1 MPIANI
7 RGAAINYRVLGSNGP
22 WVALS
27 PGGRRGMD
35 AVEGLA
41 SRLAAKGYRVLIHD
55 RRNTGASDITIGG
68 KESEYEIWA
77 DDLHALLRELGGLP
91 AVVGGSSSGCRT
103 SLLFALRHPQSVR
116 ALLLWRV
123 TGGRF
128 ACQRLAENY
137 YGQYITLAQSGGMK
151 AVAESEHWAG
161 RIQMRPQNRDVLMKM
176 DVKQF
181 IAAMEHWRGYF
192 LRGADLPVIG
202 ASEADLK
209 SIKVPTCIVP
219 GNDKTHGNAVGDV
232 AKRLIPNSELH
243 KVMGPD
249 MDVDLGPIE
258 EWTAKDEEIAALFDG
273 FLRRA
278 LQSAAA

>member
-7 RGAAINYRVLGSNGP
+7 RGAAINYQVLGSNGP

-41 SRLAAKGYRVLIHD
+41 SGLAAKGYRVLIHD
-55 RRNTGASDITIGG
+55 RRNTGASDIAIGG

-77 DDLHALLRELGGLP
+77 DDLHALLQELGGLP

-128 ACQRLAENY
+128 AAQRLAENY
-137 YGQYITLAQSGGMK
+137 YGQFIKLAQSGGMK
-151 AVAESEHWAG
+151 AVAESEHWAE

-176 DVKQF
+176 DVKEF

-202 ASEADLK
+202 VTDADLR
-209 SIKVPTCIVP
+209 SIRVPTCIVP
-219 GNDKTHGNAVGDV
+219 GNDRTHGNAVGDV

-258 EWTAKDEEIAALFDG
+258 EWEEKDGEMAALFDG

-278 LQSAAA
+278 LQPAAA

>member
-27 PGGRRGMD
+27 PGGRRPMEG
-35 AVEGLA
+35 VEGLA
-41 SRLAAKGYRVLIHD
+41 SGLAAKGYRVLIHD

-116 ALLLWRV
+116 ALLLWRI

-137 YGQYITLAQSGGMK
+137 YGQYIALARSGGMK
-151 AVAESEHWAG
+151 AVAESEHWAACI
-161 RIQMRPQNRDVLMKM
+161 RMRPQNRDVLMKM

-209 SIKVPTCIVP
+209 SIKAPTCIIP

-278 LQSAAA
+278 LQPAAA

>member
-7 RGAAINYRVLGSNGP
+7 RGAAINYQVLGGNGP

-35 AVEGLA
+35 GVEGLA
-41 SRLAAKGYRVLIHD
+41 SRLAVKGYRVLIHD
-55 RRNTGASDITIGG
+55 RRNTGASNITIGG

-151 AVAESEHWAG
+151 AVAESEHWAE
-161 RIQMRPQNRDVLMKM
+161 RIRMRPQNRDVLMKM

-181 IAAMEHWRGYF
+181 ITAMEHWRGYF

-249 MDVDLGPIE
+249 MDLDLGPIE
-258 EWTAKDEEIAALFDG
+258 AWTAKDEEIAALFDG

-278 LQSAAA
+278 LQSATA

>member
-1 MPIANI
+1 MPIAQL
-7 RGAAINYRVLGSNGP
+7 RGVNINYEVLGSAGP

-27 PGGRRGMD
+27 PGGRRALD
-35 AVEGLA
+35 NVKSLA
-41 SRLAAKGYRVLIHD
+41 QHVANAGYRVLIHD
-55 RRNTGASDITIGG
+55 RRNCGLSDIAIGA
-68 KESEYEIWA
+68 EMSEYEVWA
-77 DDLHALLRELGGLP
+77 EDLHALLSQLNALP
-91 AVVGGSSSGCRT
+91 AVLGGGSSGCRL
-103 SLLFALRHPQSVR
+103 SVLFALKYPHAVR

-128 ACQRLAENY
+128 ACERLAENY
-137 YGQYITLAQSGGMK
+137 YGQFIKLAQSGGMK
-151 AVAESEHWAG
+151 AVAESEHWAE
-161 RIQMRPQNRDVLMKM
+161 RIRMRPQNGDTLMKM
-176 DVKQF
+176 DAKHF

-202 ASEADLK
+202 ATEADLK

-219 GNDKTHGNAVGDV
+219 GNDKTHGNAVGDI

-243 KVMGPD
+243 KIMGPD

-258 EWTAKDEEIAALFDG
+258 EWEAKDGEMAALFDG

>member
-7 RGAAINYRVLGSNGP
+7 RGAAINYQVLGSTGP

-77 DDLHALLRELGGLP
+77 DDLHALLQERGGLP

-103 SLLFALRHPQSVR
+103 SLLFALRYPQAVR

-128 ACQRLAENY
+128 ACERLAENY
-137 YGQYITLAQSGGMK
+137 YGQFIKLAQSGGMQ
-151 AVAESEHWAG
+151 AVAESEHWAE

-181 IAAMEHWRGYF
+181 IAAMEHWRSYF
-192 LRGADLPVIG
+192 LRGADQPVIG
-202 ASEADLK
+202 VTDADLK
-209 SIKVPTCIVP
+209 SIKVPTLIIP
-219 GNDKTHGNAVGDV
+219 GNDKTHGNAIGDI

-249 MDVDLGPIE
+249 MEVDLGPIE
-258 EWTAKDEEIAALFDG
+258 EWTAKDPEIAALFDG

-278 LQSAAA
+278 LQPAAA

>member
-7 RGAAINYRVLGSNGP
+7 RGAAINYQVLGSTGP

-41 SRLAAKGYRVLIHD
+41 SRVAAKGYRVLIHD
-55 RRNTGASDITIGG
+55 RRNTGESDITIGG

-77 DDLHALLRELGGLP
+77 DDLHALLQERGGLP

-103 SLLFALRHPQSVR
+103 SLLFALRYPQAVR

-128 ACQRLAENY
+128 ACERLAENY
-137 YGQYITLAQSGGMK
+137 YGQYIKLAQSGGMQ
-151 AVAESEHWAG
+151 AVAQSEHWAE
-161 RIQMRPQNRDVLMKM
+161 RIQMRPQNRDILLKM

-181 IAAMEHWRGYF
+181 IAAMEHWRSYF
-192 LRGADLPVIG
+192 LRGADQPVIG
-202 ASEADLK
+202 VTDADLK
-209 SIKVPTCIVP
+209 SIKVPTLIIP

-258 EWTAKDEEIAALFDG
+258 EWTAKDDEIAALFDS

-278 LQSAAA
+278 LQPATA

>member
-7 RGAAINYRVLGSNGP
+7 RGAAINYRVLGGNGP
-22 WVALS
+22 WVTLS

-35 AVEGLA
+35 GVEGLA
-41 SRLAAKGYRVLIHD
+41 GRLAAKGYRVLIHD

-137 YGQYITLAQSGGMK
+137 YGQYIKLAQSGGMK
-151 AVAESEHWAG
+151 AVAESEHWAE

-176 DVKQF
+176 DVKEF

-192 LRGADLPVIG
+192 LRGADQPVIG
-202 ASEADLK
+202 ASEADLN

-258 EWTAKDEEIAALFDG
+258 EWAAKDEEIAALFDG

-278 LQSAAA
+278 LQPAAL